1 MGRNTTIIF
10 TPFNTYMVKQ
20 ANRTRNPTL
29 LFWGG
34 RWSHVPPC
42 SFLFRQNNISTQSES
57 AQPDVWFTALFV
69 VCEMD
74 FVCCELSREGGNYI
88 KRIIL
93 LNQWLYLRRPMYLW
107 RSFFA
112 RLRREECVFHN
123 LKILWQTEMIYVGRI
138 IMKLW
143 RHILRNTITC
153 RIKERL
159 RIVNWWTGGNITG
172 GASG

>member
-1 MGRNTTIIF
+1 
-10 TPFNTYMVKQ
+10 MVKQ

-29 LFWGG
+29 LFWGALVTCPTMLLPLQTKQHLNAVKIG
-34 RWSHVPPC
+34 
-42 SFLFRQNNISTQSES
+42 STRCM
-57 AQPDVWFTALFV
+57 FTALFA
-69 VCEMD
+69 VCGLD
-74 FVCCELSREGGNYI
+74 FVCCELSREGGNYK

-93 LNQWLYLRRPMYLW
+93 LHQWLYLWRPMYLW

-143 RHILRNTITC
+143 RHILRNIITC

-159 RIVNWWTGGNITG
+159 RIANWWTGGNITG
-172 GASG
+172 DASG